1 MKLPLKTRILQYA
14 LEHGG
19 EFSVADLMAA
29 LEPAYQGEP
38 MFNAKQVEE
47 YCDSYLGVGFFVPTK
62 HEFNEEGALQVW
74 CKVTDYGKARGQYIK

>member
-14 LEHGG
+14 IEHNG
-19 EFSVADLMAA
+19 EFSVEDLMKE
-29 LEPAYQGEP
+29 LEPAYKDEP
-38 MFNAKQVEE
+38 MFKRKQVED

-62 HEFNEEGALQVW
+62 KEFDENGSLQVW